1 MQDPFRLSGRAI
13 EVPEAPMPRAQVS
26 GLLNA
31 ASYLLM
37 LPGIPAA
44 LIGVITWLVMVGS
57 LIERPKTYDML
68 PWIMLLTAGL
78 GSGIVILVRSVMA
91 PSKLRAN
98 QPMPAIVTAIWT
110 IMHNLSQVAL
120 AVAVF
125 SKDGTDHPTPLMLS
139 MVYPA
144 LSVAYALWLL
154 AIAVPMR
161 NRLQAWRMQQ
171 ESRNEQVA
179 RVVLAPD
186 PVLQMRLEQAEEESL
201 KAAEPDRAL
210 LQRV

>member
-26 GLLNA
+26 GLLSA

-37 LPGIPAA
+37 LPGVPAA
-44 LIGVITWLVMVGS
+44 LIGVFTWLIMVGS
-57 LIERPKTYDML
+57 WIERPKTYDML

-78 GSGIVILVRSVMA
+78 GSGVFILVRSVMA
-91 PSKLRAN
+91 PAKLRAN

-110 IMHNLSQVAL
+110 IMHNLSQAAL
-120 AVAVF
+120 TVAVF
-125 SKDGTDHPTPLMLS
+125 SKNGVDQTPLMLS

-161 NRLQAWRMQQ
+161 NRLQVWRTQQ

-179 RVVLAPD
+179 RVVLAPE
-186 PVLQMRLEQAEEESL
+186 PLLLRLAEAEEVSL
-201 KAAEPDRAL
+201 ETKEPQPEL